1 MRSATLWREK
11 LSALLGLTKSQRST
25 SLANVYSE
33 TVYHDL
39 LHRESKRSARSGHL
53 CRILLVYYTNAQ
65 GRVVPFGSELAD
77 KTISV
82 LTSSCRD
89 TDYVGWYRQDRILG
103 VLFTTLRPDS
113 DRDGCD
119 NLKTRLVDR
128 LHDVSAFT
136 NDPSLQIRVLELDEL
151 GALNLTD
158 HPAPFP
164 GSND

>member
-1 MRSATLWREK
+1 MHSATLWREK

-39 LHRESKRSARSGHL
+39 LHREFKRSVRSGHL

-82 LTSSCRD
+82 LSSSCRD
-89 TDYVGWYRQDRILG
+89 TDYIGWYGQGLILG
-103 VLFTTLRPDS
+103 VLLTTLRPDS
-113 DRDGCD
+113 VGEGCD
-119 NLKTRLVDR
+119 NLMTRLVDGLR
-128 LHDVSAFT
+128 SVLTSTDDH
-136 NDPSLQIRVLELDEL
+136 SLQIRVLERSEL
-151 GALNLTD
+151 TAFNASD
-158 HPAPFP
+158 RPAPSP
-164 GSND
+164 D